1 MLRYRFEGDR
11 LRRTARCSTAWR
23 PRAIHDGGRL
33 RFGPDGLLYVTT
45 GEAGD
50 PPLAQD
56 DDSLN
61 GKILRLRGFRDGE
74 AKAEIVS

>member
-1 MLRYRFEGDR
+1 M
-11 LRRTARCSTAWR
+11 
-23 PRAIHDGGRL
+23 
-33 RFGPDGLLYVTT
+33 TT

-56 DDSLN
+56 PDSLN

-74 AKAEIVS
+74 AKAEIVSSGHRNVQGLDWQPGTTAW